1 MATDKTLGPLT
12 VPCLQYEDHVWS
24 PSTDYISRSERIRET
39 GPYRS
44 ALVQAIAECQFAIPQ
59 DVAADLE
66 ESARALGE
74 FDSYA
79 DTKLGVD
86 CSALGPMSSILLR
99 TESTSSSQIEQ
110 LTVSARKLALQVLG
124 EGHGGNA
131 AIVAGNVKAMES
143 ALAFADTLD
152 ERHLLLMHEALLSE
166 QYGFGEY
173 AGKLRTTLVWVGG
186 SQHGPC
192 NAKYVAP
199 QYQYLQGY
207 LTDLFAFLR
216 RDDMPAI
223 FQCAI
228 AHAQFETIHPFVDG
242 NGRVGRALIH
252 AILRGKGLVRKSTP
266 LLSAALL
273 TDTERYFDALT
284 QYRKG
289 DARAIVERLN
299 FACRFAQRTGKQLI
313 DDLFEE
319 LDDSKRALHSV
330 RSDSAVW
337 IVLPLLIEQPII
349 NVEYLTERLGIAP
362 ITARRALNTL
372 AEHKVVSVTM
382 GGRRN
387 AVWEHKGI
395 IAALNEYSAGLRR
408 S

>member
-1 MATDKTLGPLT
+1 MTTDKAMQPLI
-12 VPCLQYEDHVWS
+12 VPRLQYENHQWS

-39 GPYRS
+39 GLYRS
-44 ALVQAIAECQFAIPQ
+44 ALVPAIAERQFSIPQ
-59 DVAADLE
+59 EIAADLE

-79 DTKLGVD
+79 DIKLGTKGN
-86 CSALGPMSSILLR
+86 ALGPMSSILLR
-99 TESTSSSQIEQ
+99 TESTSSSQIEN
-110 LTVSARKLALQVLG
+110 LTVGAKQLSLQVLG

-143 ALAFADTLD
+143 ALVFANTLD
-152 ERHLLLMHEALLSE
+152 EQHLLSMHKALLSE
-166 QYGFGEY
+166 QYGFEQY

-186 SQHGPC
+186 SQHGPR

-199 QYQYLQGY
+199 QYQYLHGY
-207 LTDLFAFLR
+207 LTDLFAFLH
-216 RDDMPAI
+216 RDDMPVI

-252 AILRGKGLVRKSTP
+252 AVLRNKGLTRKSTP

-284 QYRKG
+284 QYRAG

-299 FACRFAQRTGKQLI
+299 FACRFAQRTGTQLI
-313 DDLFEE
+313 DNLCEE
-319 LDDSKRALHSV
+319 LDDAKRALHGV
-330 RSDSAVW
+330 RSDSAAW
-337 IVLPLLIEQPII
+337 TVLPVLIEQPTI
-349 NVEYLTERLGIAP
+349 NVEYLTKRLGLAP
-362 ITARRALNTL
+362 VTARRALNTL
-372 AEHKVVSVTM
+372 VDHKVASHTM

-387 AVWEHKGI
+387 EVWEHKGI
-395 IAALNEYSAGLRR
+395 IAALNNYSAELRR
-408 S
+408 A